1 MNDII
6 SRLLTSPSRWARVLR
21 HPLTRLLL
29 AAFGVALAAGMAYS
43 LAAAA
48 VPKPARIFWPHLL
61 AAGAVVL
68 AYSGYVRV
76 LEGRRLTEFALRGA
90 ARELAAG
97 CAIGAAAVVAVL
109 AILYAGGGYHPAAL
123 NRWTLAI
130 ALPLAEM
137 AFVGVFEE
145 VLCRAIIFRIV
156 EQWFGSRAALAISA
170 LLFGLAHIPGAHLG
184 ALAFIVT
191 MVAGLLFSGAFMLTR
206 RLWLC
211 IGIHAAWNYT
221 LGSIFSISVS
231 GRPAQGL
238 VNGTLSGPDWI
249 TGGAYGLEGSAVT
262 LAVLGL
268 LTAALLWQAWRS
280 GQFIRRATRSAGGAG
295 TMHAADRKPRGIQ

>member
-6 SRLLTSPSRWARVLR
+6 SGLLTSPSRWARVLR
-21 HPLTRLLL
+21 HPLTRIVL

-48 VPKPARIFWPHLL
+48 APKPARILWPHLL
-61 AAGAVVL
+61 AAGAVIL
-68 AYSGYVRV
+68 AYWGYVRV
-76 LEGRRLTEFALRGA
+76 LEGRRPTEFALRGA

-109 AILYAGGGYHPAAL
+109 AVLYAGGGYHPVAL

-156 EQWFGSRAALAISA
+156 EQSFGSRAALAISA
-170 LLFGLAHIPGAHLG
+170 LLFGLAHLPGASLG

-191 MVAGLLFSGAFMLTR
+191 VVAGLLFSGAFMLTR

-268 LTAALLWQAWRS
+268 LASALLRQAWRK
-280 GQFIRRATRSAGGAG
+280 GQVVRRAARSTGGAG
-295 TMHAADRKPRGIQ
+295 TIPAAHDKPMGIR

>member
-1 MNDII
+1 MSDKI
-6 SRLLTSPSRWARVLR
+6 SRLLTSQSRLARFLR
-21 HPLTRLLL
+21 HPLVRVVL
-29 AAFGVALAAGMAYS
+29 AAFGVALAAGLAYS

-48 VPKPARIFWPHLL
+48 APKPARIMWPHLL
-61 AAGAVVL
+61 AAGAVILV
-68 AYSGYVRV
+68 YWGYVRV

-90 ARELAAG
+90 AAELVAG

-109 AILYAGGGYHPAAL
+109 AIVYASGGYHPVAL
-123 NRWTLAI
+123 NRWSLAI

-145 VLCRAIIFRIV
+145 VLCRGIIFRIV
-156 EQWFGSRAALAISA
+156 EQSFGSRAALAISA
-170 LLFGLAHIPGAHLG
+170 LLFGLAHIPGGSMG
-184 ALAFIVT
+184 ALAFVVT
-191 MVAGLLFSGAFMLTR
+191 VVAGLLFSAAFMLTR

-211 IGIHAAWNYT
+211 IGIHSAWNYT

-238 VNGTLSGPDWI
+238 VNGTLSGPEWI
-249 TGGAYGLEGSAVT
+249 TGGMYGLEGSAIT

-268 LTAALLWQAWRS
+268 LAAVLLRQAWRNGQILGRRVPSS
-280 GQFIRRATRSAGGAG
+280 GIAGASP
-295 TMHAADRKPRGIQ
+295 TAL

>member
-1 MNDII
+1 MNDKT
-6 SRLLTSPSRWARVLR
+6 SRLLTSQSGWARFLR
-21 HPLTRLLL
+21 HPLVRVVL
-29 AAFGVALAAGMAYS
+29 AAFGVALAAGLAYS
-43 LAAAA
+43 LAEAAA
-48 VPKPARIFWPHLL
+48 PKPARIMWPHLL
-61 AAGAVVL
+61 AASAVML
-68 AYSGYVRV
+68 AYWVYVRV

-90 ARELAAG
+90 AAELAAG
-97 CAIGAAAVVAVL
+97 CAIGAAAVMAVL
-109 AILYAGGGYHPAAL
+109 AVLYAGGGYHPLAL
-123 NRWTLAI
+123 NRWSMAI
-130 ALPLAEM
+130 AMPLAEM

-156 EQWFGSRAALAISA
+156 EQSFGSRAALVLSA
-170 LLFGLAHIPGAHLG
+170 LLFGLAHIPGGSLG

-191 MVAGLLFSGAFMLTR
+191 MVAGLVFSGAFMLTR

-238 VNGTLSGPDWI
+238 VNGTLSGPEWL

-268 LTAALLWQAWRS
+268 LAAALLRQAWRK
-280 GQFIRRATRSAGGAG
+280 GQMVHRCAVPPGLAG
-295 TMHAADRKPRGIQ
+295 TSGAAF